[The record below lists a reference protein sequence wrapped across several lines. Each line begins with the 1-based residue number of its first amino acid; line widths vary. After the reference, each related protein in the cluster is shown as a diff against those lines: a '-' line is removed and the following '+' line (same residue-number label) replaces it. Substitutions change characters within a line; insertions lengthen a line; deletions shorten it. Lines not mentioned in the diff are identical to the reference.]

1 MLIAVRERNFM
12 RAKAVFIL
20 TAVLLASLAVKA
32 LAGSHLEPAKTAFP
46 KNADLQP
53 VVLELFTSEGCSS
66 CPPADAFLKQLDDA
80 GRVNEV
86 EIIAIEEHVDYWD
99 HLGWRD
105 PFSSHDWTARQEDYA
120 RSFGHAG
127 IYTPQLVVNG
137 RRDLVGSSSR
147 EARQDIVEASKVP
160 NASLR
165 FSNLEV
171 SLNSAAFSITIEN
184 APREARSA
192 RLVIA
197 VTERGLASNVLRGE
211 NQCRNLS
218 HAPVLRS
225 LTNVQIP
232 KGNLSDP
239 TEVKATVHLDPS
251 WRRENLRF
259 VAFLQAADTLHILGA
274 AAPSSAAIPR

>member
-1 MLIAVRERNFM
+1 M
-12 RAKAVFIL
+12 RAKAGLLF
-20 TAVLLASLAVKA
+20 TAVLLASLAVKTPAGFHLEAPKAA
-32 LAGSHLEPAKTAFP
+32 LPAGS
-46 KNADLQP
+46 DLRP

-80 GRVNEV
+80 GRLNNV

-120 RSFGHAG
+120 RSLGHDG

-165 FSNLEV
+165 FSAVEV
-171 SLNSAAFSITIEN
+171 SAKSAEFSISIEN
-184 APREARSA
+184 APPEARSA
-192 RLVIA
+192 RLEIA

-211 NQCRNLS
+211 NEGRNLS

-232 KGNLSDP
+232 NLSDA
-239 TEVKATVHLDPS
+239 TEVKARVQLDPS
-251 WRRENLRF
+251 WKRENLRF
-259 VAFLQAADTLHILGA
+259 VAFLQAPNTLHILGA
-274 AAPSSAAIPR
+274 AASSPDAIAR

>member
-1 MLIAVRERNFM
+1 MVIAARERNFM
-12 RAKAVFIL
+12 RVKAAFL
-20 TAVLLASLAVKA
+20 FAAVALASLAVKTP
-32 LAGSHLEPAKTAFP
+32 AGFRLEPPKTALP
-46 KNADLQP
+46 EGSDLGP

-80 GRVNEV
+80 GHVNEV

-99 HLGWRD
+99 SLGWRD

-120 RSFGHAG
+120 RSLGHDG

-147 EARQDIVEASKVP
+147 EARQDIVEASKIP

-165 FSNLEV
+165 FSTVDV
-171 SLNSAAFSITIEN
+171 SAKSAEFSISIEN
-184 APREARSA
+184 APPEARSA
-192 RLVIA
+192 RLLIA

-211 NQCRNLS
+211 NEGRNLS

-232 KGNLSDP
+232 KGNSSGL

-251 WRRENLRF
+251 WKRENLRF
-259 VAFLQAADTLHILGA
+259 VAFLQDPDSLHILGA
-274 AAPSSAAIPR
+274 AASTVATVPR

>member
-1 MLIAVRERNFM
+1 MLIAVREGNFM
-12 RAKAVFIL
+12 RAKAVFIF
-20 TAVLLASLAVKA
+20 AAFLLAFLAVKA
-32 LAGSHLEPAKTAFP
+32 LAGSHLEPPKSAFP

-147 EARQDIVEASKVP
+147 EARQDIVEAAKAP

-165 FSNLEV
+165 FANVEV
-171 SLNSAAFSITIEN
+171 SLNSAAFSIRIEN
-184 APREARSA
+184 APPEARSA

-211 NQCRNLS
+211 NEGRNLS

-259 VAFLQAADTLHILGA
+259 VVFLQEPNSLHILGA
-274 AAPSSAAIPR
+274 AASSISR